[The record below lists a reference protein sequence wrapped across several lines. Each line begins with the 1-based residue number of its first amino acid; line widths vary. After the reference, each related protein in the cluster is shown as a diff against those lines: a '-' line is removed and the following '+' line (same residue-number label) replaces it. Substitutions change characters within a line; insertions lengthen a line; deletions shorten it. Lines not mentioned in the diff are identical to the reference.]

1 MKQAK
6 TEKKIL
12 KTAKNPKKNSFTSNS
27 NLTATSFFI

>member
-6 TEKKIL
+6 IKKNL
-12 KTAKNPKKNSFTSNS
+12 KNTQKSKKNSFTSNS

>member
-12 KTAKNPKKNSFTSNS
+12 KTPKKSKKNSFTSNS

>member
-12 KTAKNPKKNSFTSNS
+12 KTAKIPKKTLFTSNS